1 MVGSLSF
8 ISHYPYKSDPAR
20 VSDFGTGVRQGHY
33 TLTVL
38 KFQGTETGISK
49 SEISSHGKVLR
60 VDNDNKV
67 SGPNGVAGK
76 STQYWD
82 KK

>member
-1 MVGSLSF
+1 MKVIPRGSRTSRPGSAKGITRLLSSSF
-8 ISHYPYKSDPAR
+8 R
-20 VSDFGTGVRQGHY
+20 
-33 TLTVL
+33 
-38 KFQGTETGISK
+38 GTETGISK
-49 SEISSHGKVLR
+49 LETSSDGKVLR